1 MPSTFV
7 VVIIGILLAYIG
19 YLQLQLY
26 INRRIT
32 NAFQD
37 VAVVVPPAKSKP
49 EPSSA
54 MLNLILFLMCIA
66 VFYMMIR

>member
-7 VVIIGILLAYIG
+7 ILVVGILLLYIA

-37 VAVVVPPAKSKP
+37 VAVVVPPAKKA

>member
-1 MPSTFV
+1 MPSLF
-7 VVIIGILLAYIG
+7 VVIIVGILLAYIG

-37 VAVVVPPAKSKP
+37 VAVVVPPTKKA

-54 MLNLILFLMCIA
+54 MLNLTLFLMCVA